1 MFFSDFV
8 QILHP
13 IIGGASNQ
21 AAFVRT
27 LFETIVTEEG
37 QSTLDEQSEITYRSY
52 FNGNTGIS
60 KIAKKVLPYIEPA
73 YFVEYIEQFSDET
86 TVSLCDSFSEHLP
99 EINKLNVGTQLA
111 NMFSTILKEAA
122 STKRKSASKDTQQRI
137 YKEPHEIFSDRV
149 LASGQVLS
157 DTWKETVEQMAKG
170 IRKTEQEEAVV
181 VNNNAPSD
189 DDDRAVNSAESKV
202 QIIEK
207 ATVVNQYGEN
217 CVHIDHVDTF
227 KL

>member
-1 MFFSDFV
+1 
-8 QILHP
+8 
-13 IIGGASNQ
+13 
-21 AAFVRT
+21 
-27 LFETIVTEEG
+27 
-37 QSTLDEQSEITYRSY
+37 
-52 FNGNTGIS
+52 
-60 KIAKKVLPYIEPA
+60 
-73 YFVEYIEQFSDET
+73 
-86 TVSLCDSFSEHLP
+86 
-99 EINKLNVGTQLA
+99 
-111 NMFSTILKEAA
+111 MFSTILKEAA

-170 IRKTEQEEAVV
+170 MGKNDQEDAEVV
-181 VNNNAPSD
+181 VDNAPAG
-189 DDDRAVNSAESKV
+189 DDDRTANGTESKV

-217 CVHIDHVDTF
+217 CVHIGHVDTF

>member
-27 LFETIVTEEG
+27 LFETIITEEG

-60 KIAKKVLPYIEPA
+60 KIAKKVLPYIDPEN
-73 YFVEYIEQFSDET
+73 FVEYIEQFSDET
-86 TVSLCDSFSEHLP
+86 TVSLCDRFREYLP
-99 EINKLNVGTQLA
+99 EINNLNVGTQLA
-111 NMFSTILKEAA
+111 NLFSTILKEAA

-170 IRKTEQEEAVV
+170 MGKNDQEDAEVV
-181 VNNNAPSD
+181 VDNAPAV
-189 DDDRAVNSAESKV
+189 DDDRTANGTESKV

-217 CVHIDHVDTF
+217 CVHIGHVDTF